1 MGRPKLNP
9 NSKRKNLAIT
19 LNPSVIHKAKALAA
33 LGGISLSEMIEMLL
47 MDMFDKFEKK
57 LKH

>member
-1 MGRPKLNP
+1 MGRPKLNQ

-47 MDMFDKFEKK
+47 MDMFDKFEKD
-57 LKH
+57 